1 MGARTM
7 IPLIDLVFLTLG
19 SVLGAMT
26 QMERIEAIP
35 VEVSQIQRGSGS
47 VQRGDFEMLTVTRD
61 GMTLNGK
68 PITNSELPSMLA
80 GKDVVLRAER
90 SLPTEQTLLVLGLSV
105 NAGANVSL
113 EVKPPGSDSEP
124 RAEGE

>member
-1 MGARTM
+1 MDART
-7 IPLIDLVFLTLG
+7 IVPLIDLIFLTLG

-26 QMERIEAIP
+26 QMERIETIP
-35 VEVSQIQRGSGS
+35 VEVSQVQRAGLS
-47 VQRGDFEMLTVTRD
+47 VQRGDFVVLTVTSD

-68 PITNSELPSMLA
+68 PITAGELPERIA

-90 SLPTEQTLLVLGLSV
+90 SLPTEQTLVALSLSV
-105 NAGANVSL
+105 KAGANVSL
-113 EVKPPGSDSEP
+113 EVKPQSSDPAS